1 MALPIVLQ
9 PVSSQMVSALGYLP
23 EQQTLLIE
31 FAGNK
36 SVYAY
41 FGVPYR
47 HYEGLCKSPSIGRY
61 MNQHI
66 LRRFPAARIT
76 EGQKKTAST
85 DTATGRRATA

>member
-1 MALPIVLQ
+1 
-9 PVSSQMVSALGYLP
+9 MVSALGYLP
-23 EQQTLLIE
+23 EQQTLIIE

-47 HYEGLCKSPSIGRY
+47 HYEGLCKTASIGRY
-61 MNQHI
+61 MNRHI

-76 EGQKKTAST
+76 EGQKKSALPNGPTEQ
-85 DTATGRRATA
+85 RATA